1 MGGTH
6 LVRAAHVSLISAVI
20 GTQLDFVSEEFRL
33 LPRRELTA
41 LIDLVPVDQVVEVL
55 EGSATRRT
63 VVLAGK
69 IDTATGI
76 EISTASKGLCPIPP
90 STTAKVS

>member
-1 MGGTH
+1 
-6 LVRAAHVSLISAVI
+6 
-20 GTQLDFVSEEFRL
+20 LDFVSEEFRL

-69 IDTATGI
+69 IDTPQGSRSPRRRRGCAPY
-76 EISTASKGLCPIPP
+76 LPVRPRR
-90 STTAKVS
+90 